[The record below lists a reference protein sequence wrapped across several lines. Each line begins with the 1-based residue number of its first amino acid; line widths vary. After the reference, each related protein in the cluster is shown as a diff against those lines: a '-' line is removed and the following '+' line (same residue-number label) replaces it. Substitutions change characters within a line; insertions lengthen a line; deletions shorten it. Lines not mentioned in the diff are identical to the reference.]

1 MTDEKS
7 RLDETMENLKRE
19 REELRL
25 KMALAKA
32 EARDEWKQLEAKLD
46 ALEKRARP
54 AAQVVGETASEVGA
68 SLELAA
74 DEIKKGFARLR
85 KLV

>member
-1 MTDEKS
+1 MTDAKS
-7 RLDETMENLKRE
+7 RLDERMEKLKRE
-19 REELRL
+19 RDELRL

-54 AAQVVGETASEVGA
+54 AAQVVGETANEVGA

-74 DEIKKGFARLR
+74 DEIQKGFARLR
-85 KLV
+85 KLL